1 MSEND
6 FKESFPVNTPQ
17 IKTMLQEQI
26 NKAKDALQL
35 KENDDQ
41 RKSIF
46 RAYLED
52 PERGAY
58 MFMAFASYNDF
69 HLEASP
75 EEIVNQMNQ
84 WLDCIDSEISLEI
97 LKDVAGGKIQ
107 PKSISNEAIRTRDGF
122 MHGDDR
128 FMHGDDRY

>member
-1 MSEND
+1 
-6 FKESFPVNTPQ
+6 
-17 IKTMLQEQI
+17 MLQEQI

-75 EEIVNQMNQ
+75 GEIVNQMNQ
-84 WLDCIDSEISLEI
+84 WLDCIDSEISLEM
-97 LKDVAGGKIQ
+97 LKDVAGGRIQ